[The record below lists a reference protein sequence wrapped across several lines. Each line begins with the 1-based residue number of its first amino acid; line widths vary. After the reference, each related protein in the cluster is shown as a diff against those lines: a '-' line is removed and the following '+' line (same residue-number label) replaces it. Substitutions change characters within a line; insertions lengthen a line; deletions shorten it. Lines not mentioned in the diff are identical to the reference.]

1 MGKLLFRIARL
12 KIMGTFIGFMFT
24 YFPFLIPVRKIMQ
37 NKKVFSFNH
46 PSASYPNHVLII
58 PRKIA
63 RNIFCLSDEDFS
75 EIVEMAVK
83 IRENDNRDF
92 VLLINGGK
100 RQDVM
105 QAHFHLFTD
114 NLAFRKGLLKE
125 TGKTFS
131 ISDKLFWKQIISDLH
146 DLLKQNGISET
157 SFSLFVQ
164 FEKDIEPSLYFIVC
178 RR

>member
-1 MGKLLFRIARL
+1 MGKLLFCIARL
-12 KIMGTFIGFMFT
+12 KIMGTFIGFVFA
-24 YFPFLIPVRKIMQ
+24 YFPFLVPIRKIMQ
-37 NKKVFSFNH
+37 NKKVLSFNH
-46 PSASYPNHVLII
+46 PSACYPNHILII

-75 EIVEMAVK
+75 AIIEMAVK
-83 IRENDNRDF
+83 IRENDDRDF

-114 NLAFRKGLLKE
+114 NLASRKELIKG

-131 ISDKLFWKQIISDLH
+131 VSNKLFWKQIISNLN
-146 DLLKQNGISET
+146 DLLKQNGVSET
-157 SFSLFVQ
+157 SFSMFVQ
-164 FEKDIEPSLYFIVC
+164 FEKDIKPSLYFI
-178 RR
+178 